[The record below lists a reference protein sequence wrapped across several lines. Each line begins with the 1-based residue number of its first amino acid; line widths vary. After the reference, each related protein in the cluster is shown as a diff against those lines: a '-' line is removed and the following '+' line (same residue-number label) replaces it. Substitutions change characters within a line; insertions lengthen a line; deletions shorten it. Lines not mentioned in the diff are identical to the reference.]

1 LNDRGLSSHLHS
13 LIMVSTFQLFD
24 YLLFCLG
31 SAVECMYALQSFG
44 IHSDQIPVNSS
55 TGRLKT
61 KQHSKWLQLCQLK
74 EDSLKKHGCKFDRI
88 IECPNNNDVLFGRG
102 RPIMRHPG
110 NAIMRNIVQ
119 SKLEEY
125 SNSPSKKESIQVTWD
140 VVRLLKGKY
149 GARFL
154 KEENAENN
162 GLGWVEVSNDTAR
175 SKVRIAFRDART
187 KILKSAEMETTNNT
201 ATINTAKDVC
211 AVDSTNTK
219 RKGEAATVS
228 SSSSNIAVIPFRKI
242 DSQVQHNDS
251 STSAFLAMNGN
262 QNTNTGKR
270 PRLYQ
275 TYFDFDNRGTTAAA
289 ATTNNVTGPPP
300 TMS

>member
-1 LNDRGLSSHLHS
+1 
-13 LIMVSTFQLFD
+13 
-24 YLLFCLG
+24 
-31 SAVECMYALQSFG
+31 MYALQSFG
-44 IHSDQIPVNSS
+44 IHSDQIPINSS

-61 KQHSKWLQLCQLK
+61 KQHSKWLHLCQLK

-88 IECPNNNDVLFGRG
+88 IECPQPADVLFGRG

-110 NAIMRNIVQ
+110 NAIMRDIVH
-119 SKLEEY
+119 SRLEEY
-125 SNSPSKKESIQVTWD
+125 SKSRSKKESIQVTWD

-154 KEENAENN
+154 KEENVENN

-201 ATINTAKDVC
+201 ATINSVTINTAKDMC
-211 AVDSTNTK
+211 AVDSSNTK
-219 RKGEAATVS
+219 RKSEAATVS
-228 SSSSNIAVIPFRKI
+228 SLSAAIPFRKI

-270 PRLYQ
+270 PRLCQ
-275 TYFDFDNRGTTAAA
+275 TYFDFDKCGITTAT
-289 ATTNNVTGPPP
+289 ATTNNVTDPPP
-300 TMS
+300 TTMS

>member
-1 LNDRGLSSHLHS
+1 
-13 LIMVSTFQLFD
+13 
-24 YLLFCLG
+24 
-31 SAVECMYALQSFG
+31 MYALQSFG
-44 IHSDQIPVNSS
+44 IHSDQIPVNIS

-74 EDSLKKHGCKFDRI
+74 EDSLKKYGYKFDRI
-88 IECPNNNDVLFGRG
+88 IECPNNKDILFGRG

-125 SNSPSKKESIQVTWD
+125 SNSRSKKESILVTWD

-154 KEENAENN
+154 KEENGENN

-187 KILKSAEMETTNNT
+187 KILKSAEMETANNT
-201 ATINTAKDVC
+201 ATINTAKDNC

-219 RKGEAATVS
+219 RKGDATTVS
-228 SSSSNIAVIPFRKI
+228 SLSSNIAAIPFRKI
-242 DSQVQHNDS
+242 DSHVQHNDS

-262 QNTNTGKR
+262 QSTDTGKR
-270 PRLYQ
+270 QRLCQ
-275 TYFDFDNRGTTAAA
+275 TYFNFDNCGTTT
-289 ATTNNVTGPPP
+289 ATGTNNHVTGPPP
-300 TMS
+300 TMI